1 MGNDN
6 SKALCGNRRE
16 KRALISG
23 PASIVCRGHSTLKVR
38 ERVLSALLK
47 A

>member
-6 SKALCGNRRE
+6 SKDSKALYGNRRE

-23 PASIVCRGHSTLKVR
+23 PA
-38 ERVLSALLK
+38 VLFSAAGTPL
-47 A
+47 

>member
-1 MGNDN
+1 MGSDN
-6 SKALCGNRRE
+6 SKALYGNRRE
-16 KRALISG
+16 KRALISA
-23 PASIVCRGHSTLKVR
+23 PAVLLSAAGTPLR